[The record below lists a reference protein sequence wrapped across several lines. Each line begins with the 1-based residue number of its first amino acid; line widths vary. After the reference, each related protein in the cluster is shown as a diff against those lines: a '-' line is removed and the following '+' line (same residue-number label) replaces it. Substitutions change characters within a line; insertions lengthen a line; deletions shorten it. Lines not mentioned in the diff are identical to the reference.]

1 MIASSSTGR
10 PSTTTSC
17 LATGSKQEKGGGAV
31 DKGEGRR
38 LQGRGAV
45 AVAADERG
53 AEVAWLQAEVRSPAG
68 GVRGVAG
75 DSGRA
80 AKLSDGFCG
89 LCSDSAQV
97 KHPSTYDMW
106 AQFLFRLVPSGPAFQ

>member
-1 MIASSSTGR
+1 MTASSSTGR

-17 LATGSKQEKGGGAV
+17 LAAGSKQEKGGGAAGR
-31 DKGEGRR
+31 GEGQH

-45 AVAADERG
+45 AVVAEERG
-53 AEVAWLQAEVRSPAG
+53 AEVAWPPAS
-68 GVRGVAG
+68 GVRGVAS